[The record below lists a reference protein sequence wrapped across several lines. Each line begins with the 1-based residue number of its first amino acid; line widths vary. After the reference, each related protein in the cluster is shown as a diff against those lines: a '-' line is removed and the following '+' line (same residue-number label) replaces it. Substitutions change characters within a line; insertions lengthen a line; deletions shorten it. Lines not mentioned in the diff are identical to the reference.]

1 MKLKA
6 TELTVMIYI
15 TYDDV
20 SERLYTVNS
29 VADSLEGA

>member
-6 TELTVMIYI
+6 TKLTIIIYI
-15 TYDDV
+15 TYNDV

-29 VADSLEGA
+29 VADSLEDA